1 VWPDTG
7 PEPLLPQVTAASE
20 CGQHGRCPAGMA
32 TRPPVRTQERTA
44 ADTAGHFRCGR
55 PGCRPGSGHRGRT
68 AASGVRPAG
77 AVLREPVA
85 GSAAAGGMQP
95 APVDAGDP
103 GGQAAAELAA
113 DIGHR
118 RPGER
123 AGLLVEAE
131 VIDLQP
137 GHLALS
143 RQQPMTAWATWSGS
157 TPTLAQVS

>member
-32 TRPPVRTQERTA
+32 TRPPVRKQERTA
-44 ADTAGHFRCGR
+44 AATAGHFRCGR
-55 PGCRPGSGHRGRT
+55 PACRPGSDT
-68 AASGVRPAG
+68 ADSLPRPVSARRVRW
-77 AVLREPVA
+77 LQELVA
-85 GSAAAGGMQP
+85 GQAAAGGMQP
-95 APVDAGDP
+95 APVDASDP